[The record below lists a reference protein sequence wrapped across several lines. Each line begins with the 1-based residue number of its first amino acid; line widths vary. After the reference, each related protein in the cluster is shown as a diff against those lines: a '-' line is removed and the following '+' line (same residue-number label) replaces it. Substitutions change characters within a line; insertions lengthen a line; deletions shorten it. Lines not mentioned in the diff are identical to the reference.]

1 MIILLSV
8 GLWCGGRWAKHQG
21 GDAGWTRGPASV
33 SGASSVT
40 VEPIL
45 NSRTSQ
51 TVRRESFHFKR
62 AVHAK
67 LTDSSKGQASH
78 RPFADLDYEGTFFVD
93 SLKNDGNNSKAR
105 LSFDLS
111 IRGKHV
117 QSDVPFWVTFA
128 KDGAIRRIETESPDV
143 SAAKSDDRQDMINV
157 LKDFVSIYAFRTR
170 QDTTGTYEARWS
182 ETPEKVHFEKTR
194 YRDSKLTSVTIVK
207 SSHDVVLSKTG
218 TLVSMQGMD
227 RVKMAAGTEAIET
240 DSSYELTRQ
249 GTSVVKAQAKTDTK
263 SLVPTSIQLEMT
275 HTAFEAPTWSSTQA
289 SLNRIQSLGK
299 PARLSLFH
307 DLLKTLKKNPEH
319 LKDFQDWVMAEKN
332 EPGILS
338 FGIGVLATLGTEAS
352 QKALVSWFQDLPASR
367 HSILTALSMTEAKL
381 SDDSKNL
388 LNQLIGQKGQN
399 ADLAYDAALVLGSE
413 IRKDPSGEVASAVRT
428 LTDLY
433 QTASAGHQAFEQM
446 IYLDAMGNSGSSA
459 FVSVVEQNLA
469 SSDEAIRAKGVYAA
483 RFMNTSVAQ
492 PLILRGLQD
501 PSPTVRLSAVKAVLY
516 QSNAAPYLSMLES
529 YAQQTNAVGV
539 ASKQILSGLS
549 AD

>member
-8 GLWCGGRWAKHQG
+8 GLWFGGRWAKHRSEEG
-21 GDAGWTRGPASV
+21 TRSPASASGV
-33 SGASSVT
+33 SAVT

-45 NSRTSQ
+45 SHQRRTL
-51 TVRRESFHFKR
+51 RRESFHFKR

-67 LTDSSKGQASH
+67 LTHASKGSTVSNQ
-78 RPFADLDYEGTFFVD
+78 PFADLDYEGTFFVD
-93 SLKNDGNNSKAR
+93 SVKSDGDASKAR

-111 IRGKHV
+111 IRGKRV
-117 QSDVPFWVTFA
+117 QSTVPFWVTFA

-143 SAAKSDDRQDMINV
+143 AAKDDAQDMINV
-157 LKDFVSIYAFRTR
+157 LKDFASIYAFRTR

-182 ETPEKVHFEKTR
+182 EAPEKIHFEKTR
-194 YRDSKLTSVTIVK
+194 YRDSKLASVTIVK

-218 TLVSMQGMD
+218 ALVSMQGMD
-227 RVKMAAGTEAIET
+227 RVKMAAGSEAIET

-249 GTSVVKAQAKTDTK
+249 GASVVKAETKTDKT
-263 SLVPTSIQLEMT
+263 LVPTTIQLEMT
-275 HTAFEAPTWSSTQA
+275 RTAFEAPTWSSAQA

-319 LKDFQDWVMAEKN
+319 LKDFQDWVMAEKDQ
-332 EPGILS
+332 PGILS

-352 QKALVSWFQDLPASR
+352 QKALVGWFQDLPASR

-388 LNQLIGQKGQN
+388 LNQLIGQKTQ
-399 ADLAYDAALVLGSE
+399 APDLAYDAALVLGSE
-413 IRKDPSGEVASAVRT
+413 IRKDPSGDVASAVRT
-428 LTDLY
+428 LSDLY
-433 QTASAGHQAFEQM
+433 QTASTAHQAFEQM

-459 FVSVVEQNLA
+459 FVSVVEKNLA
-469 SSDEAIRAKGVYAA
+469 SSDAAIRAKGVYAA
-483 RFMNTSVAQ
+483 RFMSTPVAQ
-492 PLILRGLQD
+492 NLILRGLQD
-501 PSPTVRLSAVKAVLY
+501 SSPTVRLSAVKAVLY
-516 QSNAAPYLSMLES
+516 QSNAAPYLATLER
-529 YAQQTNAVGV
+529 YAQQTNAVGI